1 MMYLLTKKQAS
12 FQENTSL
19 QHDKLYFVNLIF
31 YGMNLHWELIL
42 SEETTCIE
50 VMFVCGLMYTYNV
63 CDKDNTTMYCKNIK
77 LSQSLIQVKN
87 IHVLQN
93 RYDRHSKKCY
103 ILKFFRLLK
112 LILSIIKMRK
122 KSTEL

>member
-31 YGMNLHWELIL
+31 YGMNLDWELIL

-63 CDKDNTTMYCKNIK
+63 CDKDKYNY
-77 LSQSLIQVKN
+77 
-87 IHVLQN
+87 VLQK
-93 RYDRHSKKCY
+93 YQIISKFNSGQKHTC
-103 ILKFFRLLK
+103 
-112 LILSIIKMRK
+112 
-122 KSTEL
+122 STE